1 VVKIRHFFEAIGR
14 ELFWESLQDHGWVPR
29 GNVLVS
35 PDDEN
40 ISIARNRQMYY
51 RGTPTRTKY
60 SDRNYKMLLRFEENA
75 AKLCKKS
82 PELLNFASE
91 AVQLA
96 AVQQYGYAIR
106 HIKNPSEAVQLA
118 AVQQDWHAI
127 RYIEKPSEAL
137 KLAAV
142 QQYGYAI
149 GYITNPSEA
158 VQLAAVQRN
167 GDAIYHIKN
176 PSEAVQLAA
185 VRQYGAAIGYIE
197 DPSEAVKL
205 AAGGEETRYCTVAD

>member
-1 VVKIRHFFEAIGR
+1 M
-14 ELFWESLQDHGWVPR
+14 QDHGWKPR
-29 GNVLVS
+29 GDVLVS

-40 ISIARNRQMYY
+40 VSIAKNRKMYY

-96 AVQQYGYAIR
+96 AVQQYGAAIQ
-106 HIKNPSEAVQLA
+106 HIRNPSEAVQLA

-176 PSEAVQLAA
+176 PSEAVKREAA
-185 VRQYGAAIGYIE
+185 REKPNAIMF
-197 DPSEAVKL
+197 
-205 AAGGEETRYCTVAD
+205 VARPHRE